1 MGESIGIDSLFGRLG
16 SIDPPRSG
24 TGSGNIPAGRRKR
37 TGGHA
42 PRRTAWKKKPSGRT
56 AVPAPQPPK
65 TGFGPIQG
73 DCHCLGG
80 PYSRF
85 PGVRQQRQG
94 RQRRLEGTSPCAGLP
109 RSVEMLWHAF
119 GQGGPYSRF
128 RGPPPLPRP
137 RKCVSSVRSVGSVS
151 QVPALVLAFQGR
163 SRCCG
168 SRC

>member
-73 DCHCLGG
+73 DCH
-80 PYSRF
+80 SAWEART
-85 PGVRQQRQG
+85 VD
-94 RQRRLEGTSPCAGLP
+94 SPECAN
-109 RSVEMLWHAF
+109 
-119 GQGGPYSRF
+119 
-128 RGPPPLPRP
+128 
-137 RKCVSSVRSVGSVS
+137 SVRGVSGGSR
-151 QVPALVLAFQGR
+151 VPALVPAFQGR
-163 SRCCG
+163 SKCCG
-168 SRC
+168 THSAREARTVDFGALPLSRDLGSASAASAASAASRRYQP